1 MKEVFFKCTIFAIFA
16 CNLQKYYI
24 FLKRTICIVLAVLLS
39 TVSWADEHLR
49 LSTVVID
56 PGHGGKDPGA
66 VSRDKKSYEKT
77 FTLSISQA
85 IADKIRAAYPDMKV
99 VLTRSDDTYVT
110 VGGRADIANKE
121 EADLFISV
129 HHNAVASASPN
140 GFSVHVLG
148 QSSKKGTD
156 LYANNMDIVRRE
168 NAVILLEDDYSTT
181 YGDFDPNDPESY
193 IFMNL
198 MQNANLEQSVRFA
211 QLVEKNLKG
220 GPIKNDRGLSQD
232 PFLVLWRTAMP
243 AVLLELGFLSN
254 DNDLKVLKSA
264 DDREKIAE
272 RVFQAFKEYKEIYEG
287 KLTTETA
294 PATQPEVEKPVA
306 KQEAP
311 KQEKKQEAKQE
322 TKVETVYA
330 VQIFAVGKK
339 MDPKARE
346 FMGYTPK
353 IIQGEKLYKYYIG
366 VSDSAAGAR
375 KHLSAIRK
383 KYPDAFLVKI
393 CGTEVTRIN

>member
-1 MKEVFFKCTIFAIFA
+1 MYDFCYLCI
-16 CNLQKYYI
+16 NLQKYYI
-24 FLKRTICIVLAVLLS
+24 FLKRTISLFLAVLVS
-39 TVSWADEHLR
+39 TALWAGDHLR

-77 FTLSISQA
+77 FALEISLA
-85 IADKIRAAYPDMKV
+85 LADKIRAAYPDVNV
-99 VLTRSDDTYVT
+99 VMTRADDRYVT
-110 VGGRADIANKE
+110 VGGRADIANQV
-121 EADLFISV
+121 EAELFISV
-129 HHNAVASASPN
+129 HINAVDSSSPN
-140 GFSVHVLG
+140 GFAVHVLG
-148 QSSKKGTD
+148 QSHKQGTD

-168 NAVILLEDDYSTT
+168 NSVILLEEDYTTT

-243 AVLLELGFLSN
+243 AVLLELGFISN
-254 DNDLKVLKSA
+254 ANDLAVLKSA
-264 DDREKIAE
+264 DDRDKIAE
-272 RVFQAFKEYKEIYEG
+272 RLFLAFKEYKAIYDGTVEVSAPEG
-287 KLTTETA
+287 SRRPDTSTVSE
-294 PATQPEVEKPVA
+294 ESD
-306 KQEAP
+306 
-311 KQEKKQEAKQE
+311 
-322 TKVETVYA
+322 TVYA

-346 FMGYTPK
+346 FLGYTPK
-353 IIQGEKLYKYYIG
+353 IIPGTRLYKYCIG
-366 VSDSAAGAR
+366 VSDTVEGAR
-375 KHLSAIRK
+375 KNLPSIRK

-393 CGTEVTRIN
+393 AGDVITRID

>member
-1 MKEVFFKCTIFAIFA
+1 
-16 CNLQKYYI
+16 
-24 FLKRTICIVLAVLLS
+24 LKRTICIVLAVLLS
-39 TVSWADEHLR
+39 TASWADEHLR

-85 IADKIRAAYPDMKV
+85 IADKIRAAYPDVKV
-99 VLTRSDDTYVT
+99 ILTRSDDRYVT

-264 DDREKIAE
+264 EDRDKIAE
-272 RVFQAFKEYKEIYEG
+272 RVFRAFKEYKEIYEG
-287 KLTTETA
+287 TVMTETSA
-294 PATQPEVEKPVA
+294 ATQPEEQKSAEKQAAP
-306 KQEAP
+306 KQETKQEI

-322 TKVETVYA
+322 TKAKTVYA

-339 MDPKARE
+339 LDPKARE

-366 VSDSAAGAR
+366 VSDSLAGAR
-375 KHLSAIRK
+375 KNLPAIRK

-393 CGTEVTRIN
+393 TGLEVSRIN

>member
-1 MKEVFFKCTIFAIFA
+1 MLVA
-16 CNLQKYYI
+16 
-24 FLKRTICIVLAVLLS
+24 

-77 FTLSISQA
+77 FTLSISKA
-85 IADKIRAAYPDMKV
+85 IADKIRAAYPDVKV
-99 VLTRSDDTYVT
+99 ILTRTDDHYVT
-110 VGGRADIANKE
+110 VGGRADIANRV

-129 HHNAVASASPN
+129 HHNAVASSSPS

-254 DNDLKVLKSA
+254 DSDLKVLKSA
-264 DDREKIAE
+264 DERNKIAE
-272 RVFQAFKEYKEIYEG
+272 RVFRAFKEYKEIYEG
-287 KLTTETA
+287 TVTTETA
-294 PATQPEVEKPVA
+294 AAAQPEIEKPAV
-306 KQEAP
+306 KQEEP
-311 KQEKKQEAKQE
+311 KQE
-322 TKVETVYA
+322 TKSDKKQVAKGETVYA

-339 MDPKARE
+339 LDPKARE

-353 IIQGEKLYKYYIG
+353 VIQGEKLYKYYIG
-366 VSDSAAGAR
+366 VSDSLAGAR
-375 KHLSAIRK
+375 KHLAAIRK

-393 CGTEVTRIN
+393 SGNDVTRIK

>member
-1 MKEVFFKCTIFAIFA
+1 M
-16 CNLQKYYI
+16 
-24 FLKRTICIVLAVLLS
+24 KRTISLFLAVLVS
-39 TVSWADEHLR
+39 TALWAGDHLR

-77 FTLSISQA
+77 FALEISLA
-85 IADKIRAAYPDMKV
+85 LADKIRAAYPDVNV
-99 VLTRSDDTYVT
+99 VMTRADDRYVT
-110 VGGRADIANKE
+110 VGGRADIANQV
-121 EADLFISV
+121 EAELFISV
-129 HHNAVASASPN
+129 HINAVDSSSPN
-140 GFSVHVLG
+140 GFAVHVLG
-148 QSSKKGTD
+148 QSHKQGTD

-168 NAVILLEDDYSTT
+168 NSVILLEEDYTTT

-243 AVLLELGFLSN
+243 AVLLELGFISN
-254 DNDLKVLKSA
+254 ANDLAVLKSA
-264 DDREKIAE
+264 DDRDKIAE
-272 RVFQAFKEYKEIYEG
+272 RLFLAFKEYKAIYDGTVEVSAPEG
-287 KLTTETA
+287 SRRPDTSTVSE
-294 PATQPEVEKPVA
+294 ESD
-306 KQEAP
+306 
-311 KQEKKQEAKQE
+311 
-322 TKVETVYA
+322 TVYA

-346 FMGYTPK
+346 FLGYTPK
-353 IIQGEKLYKYYIG
+353 IIPGTRLYKYCIG
-366 VSDSAAGAR
+366 VSDTVEGAR
-375 KHLSAIRK
+375 KNLPSIRN

-393 CGTEVTRIN
+393 AGDVITRID

>member
-1 MKEVFFKCTIFAIFA
+1 M
-16 CNLQKYYI
+16 
-24 FLKRTICIVLAVLLS
+24 KRTISLFLAVLVCTAL
-39 TVSWADEHLR
+39 WAGDHLR

-56 PGHGGKDPGA
+56 PGHGGKDSGA
-66 VSRDKKSYEKT
+66 VSTDKKSYEKT
-77 FTLSISQA
+77 FTLQIAQA
-85 IADKIRAAYPDMKV
+85 IADKIRAEYPDVKV
-99 VLTRSDDTYVT
+99 VMTRTDDRYVT

-121 EADLFISV
+121 EANLFISV
-129 HHNAVASASPN
+129 HINANAKTSPN

-148 QSSKKGTD
+148 QSAKSGTD

-168 NAVILLEDDYSTT
+168 NSVILLEDDYSTA

-211 QLVEKNLKG
+211 QLVEKHMKG

-243 AVLLELGFLSN
+243 AVLLELGFISN
-254 DNDLKVLKSA
+254 ASDLAVLKSA
-264 DDREKIAE
+264 DDRDKIAE
-272 RVFQAFKEYKEIYEG
+272 RIFQAFKEYKGIYDGTVDAAAPAGSRRPETTTG
-287 KLTTETA
+287 QQQTPPKTETKT
-294 PATQPEVEKPVA
+294 PAGENG
-306 KQEAP
+306 
-311 KQEKKQEAKQE
+311 
-322 TKVETVYA
+322 TVYA

-346 FMGYTPK
+346 FLGYTPK
-353 IIQGEKLYKYYIG
+353 IIPGTRLYKYCIG
-366 VSDSAAGAR
+366 VSDTVEGAR
-375 KHLSAIRK
+375 KHLPAIRK

-393 CGTEVTRIN
+393 SGNDITRID

>member
-1 MKEVFFKCTIFAIFA
+1 M
-16 CNLQKYYI
+16 
-24 FLKRTICIVLAVLLS
+24 LLS
-39 TVSWADEHLR
+39 TASWADEHLR

-66 VSRDKKSYEKT
+66 VSRDKKLYEKT
-77 FTLSISQA
+77 YALSISLA
-85 IADKIRAAYPDMKV
+85 IADKIRAAYPDVKV

-129 HHNAVASASPN
+129 HHNSVTSASPN

-148 QSSKKGTD
+148 QSHKQGTD

-211 QLVEKNLKG
+211 QLVEKHLKG
-220 GPIKNDRGLSQD
+220 GPIKNDRGISQD

-254 DNDLKVLKSA
+254 DNDLKALKSA
-264 DDREKIAE
+264 DDRDKIAE

-287 KLTTETA
+287 TVTTGSA
-294 PATQPEVEKPVA
+294 PVTQPGADKPA
-306 KQEAP
+306 A
-311 KQEKKQEAKQE
+311 KQEKKQEA
-322 TKVETVYA
+322 KVETVYA

-366 VSDSAAGAR
+366 VSDSLAGAR
-375 KHLSAIRK
+375 KHLTAIRK

-393 CGTEVTRIN
+393 TGDDVTRIN